1 MSNNTNLT
9 IPTLVELCYQSIS
22 EHLEYNSDAIKVLP
36 LDLTERLIA
45 YMVDRLHPRHLEMSQ
60 TRAIKIRLTKQ
71 KRSCTFRFLL
81 HGTIGQAIQQ
91 IYEKTED
98 GSVGVQQYGLFQSAG
113 AFRRA
118 RWLQED
124 KSFSYYDIDTNDV
137 LDFKSK
143 ESTIKIKFLGPW
155 EKVVHPLHLSN
166 IDKTVKTF
174 IVDESKTVGEIAKD
188 IGTKLGLPNI
198 NEVSLK
204 QQCEED
210 DVGVWLVPDMTLPE
224 QGVDP
229 LYTTFLLKRLFY
241 FSDEKVSTS
250 VDPYTL
256 HYIFCQCLDSVVAMT
271 HPCST
276 IDEAVLFAA
285 LQCQIG
291 FGDYQPQNLTLDT
304 FKLKDYLP
312 VEFVGYK
319 GIEREIVNT
328 YQRLIGLTEEKAKC
342 GYIQLTK
349 SLKTYLYTFFRV
361 VKFVGKNQTRNC
373 LLGISADTVLVI
385 DAVTRETIERHPFTD
400 IRKWQVLH
408 SYLSLF
414 LQGHQEEY
422 LTVEAETVSKVL
434 FTHIHHALR
443 ELPMLQKRFG
453 VNYDTVTRSYSR
465 RRVSSDFERESDLA
479 NDSDPSVCIR
489 RCALYVEP
497 KKIYVNMMYGDFNR
511 ELLPTAEEIVK
522 INKFVRI
529 IRMLSELSHKMIRS
543 ISKVGGVNGGKE
555 RDIQVKFSDKKVK
568 SFLVNEKRTVREIAH
583 EIGRKLGIKNTDEF
597 SLQLQAS
604 FQINSPS
611 SPSSP
616 TSLIPYNV
624 NPFNNNNNNNGNNN
638 NNNTNNFNN
647 TNFYTPAISP
657 NDDDSYPYDGPLWL
671 NPNKTL
677 EEQEVPETAVL
688 FYKKKFYYHDGSEDC
703 TNDPVYY
710 NLLFY
715 QSRDAIISN
724 VYTCNRE
731 EAVQLAATL
740 FQINFGDHNPNI
752 HKPGFLKPQDLR
764 FFLPLE
770 CLEAWGLNF
779 QKVEKMIY
787 KEHRKLRGIKEVY
800 AKFRYVQLCR
810 SLKTFGAVFF
820 PVKSIKERPHHLLP
834 SAQSLLLG
842 FSRKCILILTS
853 KTKKFLSEI
862 PLSHLRRWAFNE
874 TTNTFTL
881 DFGDYEDGCLSFYT
895 TDGEAVTQY
904 LADYVDFIQT
914 KLVGSQALM
923 ASAD

>member
-1 MSNNTNLT
+1 MTTNALA
-9 IPTLVELCYQSIS
+9 IPSLIELCYQSIA

-36 LDLTERLIA
+36 VDLTERLIA
-45 YMVDRLHPRHLEMSQ
+45 YMVDRLHPRHLVMSQ
-60 TRAIKIRLTKQ
+60 TRAIKIRLIKQ

-81 HGTIGQAIQQ
+81 HGTIRHAIQQ

-98 GSVGVQQYGLFQSAG
+98 GSVGVGQYGLFQSVG

-124 KSFSYYDIDTNDV
+124 KSLSYYDIDTNDV
-137 LDFKSK
+137 LDFKAK
-143 ESTIKIKFLGPW
+143 ETTIKIKFLGPW

-174 IVDESKTVGEIAKD
+174 VVDESKTVGEIAKD

-198 NEVSLK
+198 NELSLK
-204 QQCEED
+204 QQQEQD
-210 DVGVWLVPDMTLPE
+210 DVGVWLVPDLTLPE
-224 QGVDP
+224 QNVDP

-250 VDPYTL
+250 VDHDTL
-256 HYIFCQCLDSVVAMT
+256 HYIFCQCLDAVVAMT

-276 IDEAVLFAA
+276 YDEAVLFAA
-285 LQCQIG
+285 LQCQIC
-291 FGDYQPQNLTLDT
+291 FGDYQPQNMALDT
-304 FKLKDYLP
+304 FRLKDYLP

-319 GIEREIVNT
+319 GIEREIMTT
-328 YQRLIGLTEEKAKC
+328 YQRLVGMTEEKAKF

-349 SLKTYLYTFFRV
+349 SLKTYLYTFFSV
-361 VKFVGKNQTRNC
+361 VKFVAKNQPRKC

-385 DAVTRETIERHPFTD
+385 DAVTRETIERHPFTQ
-400 IRKWQVLH
+400 IKKWQVLH
-408 SYLSLF
+408 SYFSLF
-414 LQGHQEEY
+414 LSDHKEEY

-443 ELPMLQKRFG
+443 EVPMLQKRFG
-453 VNYDTVTRSYSR
+453 QRYDSVSRSYSR
-465 RRVSSDFERESDLA
+465 RRVSTDIERLSLDGDLSSDA
-479 NDSDPSVCIR
+479 DPNVYLQ
-489 RCALYVEP
+489 RCPLYVEP
-497 KKIYVNMMYGDFNR
+497 KKIYINLMYGEVNR
-511 ELLPTAEEIVK
+511 ELLPNPEEIVK
-522 INKFVRI
+522 MNQFVRI

-543 ISKVGGVNGGKE
+543 ISKVGGANGGKE
-555 RDIQVKFSDKKVK
+555 REIQVKFSDKKVK
-568 SFLVNEKRTVREIAH
+568 SFLVNEKRTVREISH

-597 SLQLQAS
+597 SLQLPANGQA
-604 FQINSPS
+604 
-611 SPSSP
+611 PSSP
-616 TSLIPYNV
+616 TSSH
-624 NPFNNNNNNNGNNN
+624 NPFSNNNI
-638 NNNTNNFNN
+638 TNN
-647 TNFYTPAISP
+647 NFYTPVLSP
-657 NDDDSYPYDGPLWL
+657 NDDESFPYDGPLWL

-677 EEQEVPETAVL
+677 AEQDVPETAIL

-703 TNDPVYY
+703 NNDPVYY

-724 VYTCNRE
+724 VYTCNME

-740 FQINFGDHNPNI
+740 FQINFGDHNTNI

-787 KEHRKLRGIKEVY
+787 KDHRKLRGIKEVY

-810 SLKTFGAVFF
+810 SLKTFGAIFF
-820 PVKSIKERPHHLLP
+820 HVRGIKERPHPLLP
-834 SAQSLLLG
+834 TQSLLLG

-862 PLSHLRRWAFNE
+862 PLSHLRRWAFNKA
-874 TTNTFTL
+874 TNIFTL
-881 DFGDYEDGCLSFYT
+881 DFGDYEEGCLSFHT
-895 TDGEAVTQY
+895 IDGEAVSQY
-904 LADYVDFIQT
+904 LADYIDFIQT
-914 KLVGSQALM
+914 KLVGSL
-923 ASAD
+923 SIDG

>member
-1 MSNNTNLT
+1 MVMSTTGLA
-9 IPTLVELCYQSIS
+9 IASLVELCFQSIA

-36 LDLTERLIA
+36 IDLTERLIA
-45 YMVDRLHPRHLEMSQ
+45 YMVDRLHPRHLVMSQ
-60 TRAIKIRLTKQ
+60 TRAIKIRLIKQ

-81 HGTIGQAIQQ
+81 HGTVGHAIQQ
-91 IYEKTED
+91 IFEKTED
-98 GSVGVQQYGLFQSAG
+98 GSIGVQQYGLFQPAG

-124 KSFSYYDIDTNDV
+124 KIFSYYDIDPSDV
-137 LDFKSK
+137 LDFKLK
-143 ESTIKIKFLGPW
+143 ETTIQIKFLGPW

-174 IVDESKTVGEIAKD
+174 VVDESKTVGEIAKD
-188 IGTKLGLPNI
+188 IGTKLGLRNAD
-198 NEVSLK
+198 ELALK
-204 QQCEED
+204 RLQSED
-210 DVGVWLVPDMTLPE
+210 DVGIWLVPDLTLPE
-224 QGVDP
+224 QGIDP

-250 VDPYTL
+250 VDPDTL
-256 HYIFCQCLDSVVAMT
+256 HYIFCQCLDAVVAMT

-276 IDEAVLFAA
+276 SDEAVLFAA
-285 LQCQIG
+285 LQCQIC
-291 FGDYQPQNLTLDT
+291 FGDFQPNNGALES
-304 FKLKDYLP
+304 FRLKDYLP

-319 GIEREIVNT
+319 DIERKIMTT
-328 YQRLIGLTEEKAKC
+328 YQSLAPMTEEKAKF

-361 VKFVGKNQTRNC
+361 VKFVSKNQTQNC

-385 DAVTRETIERHPFTD
+385 DAVTRETIDRHPFSQ

-408 SYLSLF
+408 SFFSIF
-414 LQGHQEEY
+414 LPDHKEEY

-443 ELPMLQKRFG
+443 EVPMLQKRFG
-453 VNYDTVTRSYSR
+453 ANYDSVSRSYSR
-465 RRVSSDFERESDLA
+465 RRVSTDIELLSLEGDLA
-479 NDSDPSVCIR
+479 NDTDPNVYIR
-489 RCALYVEP
+489 RCPLYVEP
-497 KKIYVNMMYGDFNR
+497 KKIYVNMMFGGLNR
-511 ELLPTAEEIVK
+511 EVNLPTAEEIVK

-543 ISKVGGVNGGKE
+543 ISKGGSYGGKE
-555 RDIQVKFSDKKVK
+555 REIQVKFSDKKVK
-568 SFLVNEKRTVREIAH
+568 SFLVNDKRTVREISH

-597 SLQLQAS
+597 SLQLQYANLL
-604 FQINSPS
+604 QA
-611 SPSSP
+611 PSSP
-616 TSLIPYNV
+616 TTSSSP
-624 NPFNNNNNNNGNNN
+624 PGN
-638 NNNTNNFNN
+638 T
-647 TNFYTPAISP
+647 FYSP
-657 NDDDSYPYDGPLWL
+657 MLSPSPHDDENYPYDGPLWL
-671 NPNKTL
+671 NPNISL
-677 EEQEVPETAVL
+677 AEQDVPENAIL
-688 FYKKKFYYHDGSEDC
+688 LYKKKFYYHDGSEDC
-703 TNDPVYY
+703 NNDPVYY

-724 VYTCNRE
+724 MYTCNTE

-764 FFLPLE
+764 FFLPFQ
-770 CLEAWGLNF
+770 CLEAWGLTF

-810 SLKTFGAVFF
+810 SLKTFGAIFF
-820 PVKSIKERPHHLLP
+820 PVRTIKERPHPLLP
-834 SAQSLLLG
+834 TQSLLLG
-842 FSRKCILILTS
+842 FSRKCILILTA
-853 KTKKFLSEI
+853 KTKKFLSEV
-862 PLSHLRRWAFNE
+862 PLSHLRRWAYNSS
-874 TTNTFTL
+874 TNIFSL
-881 DFGDYEDGCLSFYT
+881 DFGDYEEGCLSFVT
-895 TDGEAVTQY
+895 NDGEAISQY
-904 LADYVDFIQT
+904 LADYIDFIQT

-923 ASAD
+923 ASSGD